1 LVMDSDR
8 RGQATN
14 VTLRVLQ
21 RSDDGPTPAKPT
33 FQQLF
38 AENARYVWRTLRRLG
53 ARDAEL
59 EDLTHD
65 VFLQVFRHLE
75 EYDPARPI
83 KPWLFAFALRV
94 ASQDR
99 RRVRRKPEL
108 ATESLDPQDSA
119 PTPIEHLLLHERR
132 ALARAALDELEL
144 NRRAVF
150 ILHELDGC
158 PIPEVAASLQLP
170 LATAY
175 SRLRLAREDF
185 ARSTRR
191 LLQRQR

>member
-1 LVMDSDR
+1 MMDR
-8 RGQATN
+8 APPGQATE

-21 RSDDGPTPAKPT
+21 GSNAGPAPPRPT
-33 FQQLF
+33 FKEVF
-38 AENARYVWRTLRRLG
+38 TAHAPYVWRTLRRLG
-53 ARDAEL
+53 ASDSEL
-59 EDLTHD
+59 EDLSHD
-65 VFLQVFRHLE
+65 VFLQVFRHLTD
-75 EYDPARPI
+75 YDPTRPI

-94 ASQDR
+94 GSQAR
-99 RRVRRKPEL
+99 RRTRRRPEVT
-108 ATESLDPQDSA
+108 ADEHEPQDSG
-119 PTPIEHLLLHERR
+119 PTPIEQLLSHERR
-132 ALARAALDELEL
+132 ALARTALDQLEM

-158 PIPEVAASLQLP
+158 PIPEVAASLQIP

>member
-1 LVMDSDR
+1 M
-8 RGQATN
+8 
-14 VTLRVLQ
+14 
-21 RSDDGPTPAKPT
+21 
-33 FQQLF
+33 
-38 AENARYVWRTLRRLG
+38 RRLG

-65 VFLQVFRHLE
+65 VFLQAFRHLD
-75 EYDPARPI
+75 EYDPQRPI

-94 ASQDR
+94 ASEDR
-99 RRVRRKPEL
+99 RRTLRRPEIVADASEL
-108 ATESLDPQDSA
+108 PDSA
-119 PTPIEHLLLHERR
+119 PTPIEQLLAHERR
-132 ALARAALDELEL
+132 ALARAALEELEL

-191 LLQRQR
+191 LNLRQR